1 MVVAQGPLGPTPTL
15 LSCPLCDLSAPL
27 SRRAA
32 FLPSALAAGSL
43 QSFGNSSVS
52 SPVAMRMTFMALPM
66 TSAGRFSPLG
76 REAFPI
82 CLPPSFG
89 GHPRMSA

>member
-15 LSCPLCDLSAPL
+15 LSCLLCDLSAPL

-52 SPVAMRMTFMALPM
+52 SPVA
-66 TSAGRFSPLG
+66 GRFSPLG